1 MVRHLAGTN
10 IAAQMIANRE
20 GAGGMKDL
28 ELKYLRSLSHQY
40 PSIASASTEII
51 NLQAILSLPKGTEHF
66 LTDIHGEYEQFNH
79 VLKNGSGSVKRK
91 IDEEFGNTLSSRDKK
106 SLATLIYYPKEKLE
120 IVLKEEDNIEDWYKI
135 TLHRL
140 VQITKRVASKY
151 TRSKVRKALPADF
164 GYVIEEL
171 ITEKEE
177 IQDKEAYYNEII
189 HTIIRVDRAQEFI
202 VALSYLI
209 QRMVIDHLHI
219 VGDIFDRGPGPH
231 IIMDTLSH
239 YHSVD
244 IQWGNHDIV
253 WMGAAAGHL
262 SCIANVIRLSA
273 RYGNLDTL
281 EEGYGINL
289 IPLATF
295 AMETYADVD
304 CDNFSIKYNTD
315 YNTKDLSLDM
325 KMHKAIA
332 IIQFK
337 LEGTLIMRRP
347 EFHMEDRLLLD
358 KVDYGNKSITID
370 GKTYSMKDVDFP
382 TVNPENPYAL
392 SPEEEQVMERL
403 RQAFLKCDKLQKH
416 VRFLFSHGGLYKVY
430 NSNLL
435 YHGCMPMDGEGNF
448 YALTIDGER
457 YSGKALY
464 DILDQYARKG
474 YYSKHNPAE
483 MQKGQDMIWYIW
495 EGPNSPVFGKD
506 KMATFERYFIEEKE
520 THTETKNSYYK
531 LLDNEEIIN
540 KILLEF
546 GLDSK
551 HSHIV
556 NGHVPVELKKGE
568 SPIKCGGKLLII
580 DGGFSKAYQGK
591 TGIAGYTLVANS
603 HGMRLVAHEPF
614 ESVES
619 AILHETDIFSD
630 SVILETSNSR
640 ISVADTDGGMEI
652 KETIHQLEVLLQAY
666 RDGTIIE
673 K

>member
-1 MVRHLAGTN
+1 M
-10 IAAQMIANRE
+10 E
-20 GAGGMKDL
+20 DL
-28 ELKYLRSLSHQY
+28 ELKYLRSLAHQY
-40 PSIASASTEII
+40 PTIASASTEII
-51 NLQAILSLPKGTEHF
+51 NLQAILCLPKGTEHF

-79 VLKNGSGSVKRK
+79 VLKNGSGAVKRK

-120 IVLKEEDNIEDWYKI
+120 IVIQEEDNIEDWYKI

-151 TRSKVRKALPADF
+151 TRSKVRKALPPDF
-164 GYVIEEL
+164 AYVIEEL
-171 ITEKEE
+171 ITEKAE

-189 HTIIRVDRAQEFI
+189 HTIIRIDRAQEFI
-202 VALSYLI
+202 VALSHLI

-231 IIMDTLSH
+231 IIMDTLSR

-262 SCIANVIRLSA
+262 ACIANVIRLSA

-295 AMETYADVD
+295 AMETYKGVN
-304 CDNFSIKYNTD
+304 CERFSIKYNTD

-337 LEGTLIMRRP
+337 LEGSLIMRRP
-347 EFHMEDRLLLD
+347 EFQMEDRLLLD
-358 KVDYGNKSITID
+358 KIDYENKTVNIG
-370 GKTYSMKDVDFP
+370 GKSYTMRDVEFP
-382 TVNPENPYAL
+382 TVDPQNPYAL

-403 RQAFLKCDKLQKH
+403 RQAFLKCEKLQKH
-416 VRFLFSHGGLYKVY
+416 VRFLFSRGGLYKIY

-435 YHGCMPMDGEGNF
+435 YHGCMPMDENGNF
-448 YALTIDGER
+448 NTFTVDGEEYR
-457 YSGKALY
+457 GKALY

-474 YYSKHNPAE
+474 YYSKYNPAE

-506 KMATFERYFIEEKE
+506 KMATFERYFVEEKE
-520 THTETKNSYYK
+520 THKETKNSYYQ
-531 LLDNEEIIN
+531 LLDREDVIN
-540 KILLEF
+540 KILMEF
-546 GLDSK
+546 GLDSGQ
-551 HSHIV
+551 SHIV

-614 ESVES
+614 ESAES
-619 AILHETDIFSD
+619 AILHESDIFSD

-640 ISVADTDGGMEI
+640 ISVADTDGGAEI

-673 K
+673 KSL

>member
-1 MVRHLAGTN
+1 MD
-10 IAAQMIANRE
+10 E
-20 GAGGMKDL
+20 L
-28 ELKYLRSLSHQY
+28 ELKYLRSLAHQY
-40 PSIASASTEII
+40 PTIAAASTEII
-51 NLQAILSLPKGTEHF
+51 NLQAILNLPKGTEHF

-91 IDEEFGNTLSSRDKK
+91 IDEEFGNTLSSKDKK

-120 IVLKEEDNIEDWYKI
+120 LVLQEEDNIEDWYKI

-151 TRSKVRKALPADF
+151 TRSKVRKALPKDF
-164 GYVIEEL
+164 AYIIEEL
-171 ITEKEE
+171 ITEKAE

-189 HTIIRVDRAQEFI
+189 HTIIRIDRAQEFI
-202 VALSYLI
+202 IALSYLV

-231 IIMDTLSH
+231 VILDTLSH

-253 WMGAAAGHL
+253 WMGAAAGQL
-262 SCIANVIRLSA
+262 ACIANVIRMSA

-295 AMETYADVD
+295 ALETYADIN
-304 CDNFSIKYNTD
+304 CDAFSIKYNTD

-332 IIQFK
+332 VIQFK
-337 LEGTLIMRRP
+337 LEGNVILRRP
-347 EFHMEDRLLLD
+347 EFQMEGRLLLD
-358 KVDYGNKSITID
+358 KIDYDKKTVTID
-370 GKTYSMKDVDFP
+370 GKPYTMKDVDFP
-382 TVNPENPYAL
+382 TVDPANPYAL
-392 SPEEEQVMERL
+392 TPEEEQVMERL
-403 RQAFLKCDKLQKH
+403 RQAFTKCEKLQSH
-416 VRFLFSHGGLYKVY
+416 VRFLFARGGLYKVY

-435 YHGCMPMDGEGNF
+435 YHGCVPMDEEGNF
-448 YALTIDGER
+448 KTLTIDGESYR
-457 YSGKALY
+457 GKALY
-464 DILDQYARKG
+464 DVLDHYARKG
-474 YYSKHNPAE
+474 YYSKNNPAE
-483 MQKGQDMIWYIW
+483 MQKGQDIIWYIW
-495 EGPNSPVFGKD
+495 AGPNSPVFGKD
-506 KMATFERYFIEEKE
+506 KMATFERYLVEDKE
-520 THTETKNSYYK
+520 THTEHKNSYYH

-540 KILLEF
+540 KILSEF
-546 GLDSK
+546 GLSTK

-614 ESVES
+614 ESTEAAIRRES
-619 AILHETDIFSD
+619 DIFSD
-630 SVILETSNSR
+630 SVILETSNTR
-640 ISVADTDGGMEI
+640 ISVADTDIGAELR
-652 KETIHQLEVLLQAY
+652 ESIHQLEELLQAY
-666 RDGTIIE
+666 RDGILVE
-673 K
+673 RDV

>member
-1 MVRHLAGTN
+1 MD
-10 IAAQMIANRE
+10 
-20 GAGGMKDL
+20 DL
-28 ELKYLRSLSHQY
+28 ELKYLRSLAHQY
-40 PSIASASTEII
+40 PTIAAASTEII
-51 NLQAILSLPKGTEHF
+51 NLQAILNLPKGTEHF

-120 IVLKEEDNIEDWYKI
+120 IVLQEEDNIEDWYKI

-151 TRSKVRKALPADF
+151 TRSKVRKALPKDF
-164 GYVIEEL
+164 AYIIEEL

-189 HTIIRVDRAQEFI
+189 HTIIRIDRAQEFI
-202 VALSYLI
+202 VALSYLV

-231 IIMDTLSH
+231 VILDTLSH

-253 WMGAAAGHL
+253 WMGAASGHL
-262 SCIANVIRLSA
+262 ACIANVIRMSA

-295 AMETYADVD
+295 ALETYGEVN
-304 CDNFSIKYNTD
+304 CDAFSIKYNTD

-325 KMHKAIA
+325 KMHKAIT
-332 IIQFK
+332 IIQMK
-337 LEGTLIMRRP
+337 LEGNLIMRRP

-358 KVDYGNKSITID
+358 KIDYENKTITID
-370 GKTYSMKDVDFP
+370 GQKYTMKDVDFP
-382 TVNPENPYAL
+382 TVDRENPYAL
-392 SPEEEQVMERL
+392 TPEEEQVMERL
-403 RQAFLKCDKLQKH
+403 RQAFTKCDKLQSH
-416 VRFLFSHGGLYKVY
+416 VRFLFARGGLYKVH

-435 YHGCMPMDGEGNF
+435 YHGCVPMDEEGNF
-448 YALTIDGER
+448 KTFTIDGVEYR
-457 YSGKALY
+457 GKALY
-464 DILDQYARKG
+464 DELDHYARKG
-474 YYSKHNPAE
+474 YYSKNNPTE

-495 EGPNSPVFGKD
+495 AGPNSPVFGKD
-506 KMATFERYFIEEKE
+506 KMATFERYLIVEKE
-520 THTETKNSYYK
+520 THTEHKNSYYR
-531 LLDNEEIIN
+531 LLDNEQIIN
-540 KILLEF
+540 KILAEF
-546 GLDSK
+546 GLNTE

-556 NGHVPVELKKGE
+556 NGHVPVELKKGD

-614 ESVES
+614 ESTEA
-619 AILHETDIFSD
+619 AILRESDIFSD
-630 SVILETSNSR
+630 SVILETSNTR
-640 ISVADTDGGMEI
+640 ISVADTDAGAEL
-652 KETIHQLEVLLQAY
+652 KESIHQLEELLQAY
-666 RDGTIIE
+666 RDGIIIE
-673 K
+673 KAM